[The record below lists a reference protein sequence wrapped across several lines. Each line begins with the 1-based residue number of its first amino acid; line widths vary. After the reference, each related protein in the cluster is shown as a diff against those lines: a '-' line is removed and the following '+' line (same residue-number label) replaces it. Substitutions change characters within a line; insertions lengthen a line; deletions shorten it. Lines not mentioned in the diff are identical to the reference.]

1 MCLAHRGGFCGSAE
15 RVLGGNIWNV
25 AQNDFPLRLPT
36 TVRWMTESGTAE
48 TKTESRDVSARGIYF
63 FLPKQ
68 IEEGS
73 PLEIV
78 INLPR
83 EIALDGRSRV
93 HCKGYV
99 QRTEVIEVNRI
110 GVAARIESYEFLQG
124 NENERRLSVCD

>member
-1 MCLAHRGGFCGSAE
+1 ME
-15 RVLGGNIWNV
+15 RR
-25 AQNDFPLRLPT
+25 AKRFPLRLPT

-48 TKTESRDVSARGIYF
+48 AETESQDVSARGIYF

-73 PLEIV
+73 SLEIV

-93 HCKGYV
+93 RCKGYV
-99 QRTEVIEVNRI
+99 QRIEVIEVDRI

-124 NENERRLSVCD
+124 NENERRLSVRD